1 MKNILFLLI
10 FVLMFSFSNAQ
21 KRLVITNVKNSHS
34 YSFREGKKILCKTYN
49 ETDSVFER
57 HHGALTI
64 LSDSIIKLGEDTLVL
79 NDITSVKKY
88 NSAGA
93 KISLSCLF
101 MYLPFGEII
110 SIPPAIVLYN
120 WALSQ
125 GLTEVAAS
133 SIGIAFVF
141 TGAYVINY
149 LFISNST
156 FFKAFNKVGTKYTL
170 EIQN

>member
-1 MKNILFLLI
+1 MKNILVILI
-10 FVLMFSFSNAQ
+10 FVLLFSFADAQ
-21 KRLVITNVKNSHS
+21 KRLVITNVKNNHS

-49 ETDSVFER
+49 EEDSVFER
-57 HHGALTI
+57 HHGILTI
-64 LSDSIIKLGEDTLVL
+64 LSDSLIQLSEDTLVL

-88 NSAGA
+88 NPAGA

-101 MYLPFGEII
+101 MYLPFGELI
-110 SIPPAIVLYN
+110 SIAPAVVLYN

-141 TGAYVINY
+141 TGAFVINY

-156 FFKAFNKVGTKYTL
+156 IFKAFNKVGTKYSL
-170 EIQN
+170 QIQN